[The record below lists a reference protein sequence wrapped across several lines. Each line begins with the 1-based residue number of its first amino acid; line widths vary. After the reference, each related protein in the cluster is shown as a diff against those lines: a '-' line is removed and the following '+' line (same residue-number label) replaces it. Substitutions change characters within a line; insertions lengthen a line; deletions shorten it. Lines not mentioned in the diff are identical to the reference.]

1 MIRTSSHKN
10 WNSKLYT
17 TYAISGNRGLDANY
31 HGNCFKELAP
41 KITFWK
47 VWHENIGIISEE
59 ENNRYYIEQYYLQ
72 VLSKLDPEDIYQKLD
87 NSVLLCYE
95 ETDQFC
101 HRHIVAEWFQ
111 LLLDIHVPEIK
122 MNENNIEELERP
134 TYIKI
139 YLEEAIKKNKNMKDF
154 KSLRALYL
162 FEKAEKFELK
172 ANQLYQETG
181 QFDNQYRYNA
191 NQLKREAEEIEK
203 YAKRNVK
210 TLNRQMIIN

>member
-17 TYAISGNRGLDANY
+17 TYAISGNRGIDANY
-31 HGNCFKELAP
+31 HGKCFKELAP

>member
-203 YAKRNVK
+203 CAKRNVK